1 MNAHVPIKDDTVF
14 SDYCFFVW
22 TGKIDSKTRCGGGF
36 FENGGK
42 ISVFKQK
49 LIPVDGALGVK
60 ISLVRKY
67 YL

>member
-1 MNAHVPIKDDTVF
+1 MRMLPSKTIPF
-14 SDYCFFVW
+14 SVTIAFLC
-22 TGKIDSKTRCGGGF
+22 GREKIDSKTRCGGGF